1 MRFIHCAD
9 VHLDSP
15 LRGLDRYEG
24 APVERLRGA
33 TRRAFER
40 LVNLAIEDGVSFVV
54 IAGDLFDGERD
65 DYQTAM
71 FLQRQLRRLDEC
83 DIPVI
88 IAYGNHDA
96 ANQITRRLDLPHST
110 RVLPY
115 DTPASIELP
124 GAEAALHGMSYA
136 SRAVREDL
144 VGRYPQPIP
153 GVLNVGVLHTSIDGR
168 PGHDPY
174 APCTIDELVNRG
186 YEYWALGH
194 VHQREHHTVD
204 GVHIVFPGCL
214 QGRDVGECGP
224 KGATVVVYAG
234 GAVEKVIPCE
244 LASVQWTRLEIDVS
258 DVPSV
263 MGAIEHTVE
272 KLSDLQASSDADL
285 NAVRIV
291 LHLSS
296 AACRDWLREPDRY
309 DAELRA
315 DAAGGDERLWIER
328 IIVSPEAAAG
338 PEVSGEAVAAVAEV
352 LASLR
357 ASPAQAEELGVAG
370 LLAGIRSRFGSDLT
384 AALQLGADV
393 LEERHVN
400 ELLDEVEALLQAELE
415 AST

>member
-1 MRFIHCAD
+1 
-9 VHLDSP
+9 LDSP

-40 LVNLAIEDGVSFVV
+40 LVNLAIEDRVSFVV

-96 ANQITRRLDLPHST
+96 ANQITRRLDLPHSA

-115 DTPASIELP
+115 DTPATIELP

-136 SRAVREDL
+136 TRAVNEDL
-144 VGRYPQPIP
+144 VGRYPQPVP

-224 KGATVVVYAG
+224 KGATVVVYAS
-234 GAVEKVIPCE
+234 GAVEKVIPCV
-244 LASVQWTRLEIDVS
+244 LAPVQWTRIEVDLS
-258 DVPSV
+258 DVPFV
-263 MGAIEHTVE
+263 LGAIEHTVE
-272 KLSDLQASSDADL
+272 RLSDLQASSDADL

-296 AACRDWLREPDRY
+296 AARRDWLREPDRY

-328 IIVSPEAAAG
+328 IIVSPESASR
-338 PEVSGEAVAAVAEV
+338 PEVSGEALAAVTDV

-357 ASPAQAEELGVAG
+357 ASPVQAAELGAAG
-370 LLAGIRSRFGSDLT
+370 LLAGIRSRFGSDLP

-415 AST
+415 AGT